1 MKKKIKKK
9 KKRLRVKNVFIFV
22 LILAVLVGAIC
33 LLSLLKVKTYYIY
46 NNKYLSD
53 KEVLDE
59 LKLNKKSSFLFT
71 NTFSE
76 KAIIRKSKL
85 IKDVKIRKT
94 ISLEIKVDITEYKI
108 LFVNDN
114 NKSVLENGN
123 EIDYVYD
130 NAPVLINKVE
140 DKEIYKKFINKM
152 NKVND
157 DVLDIISEIK
167 YVPNGIDKERFIFSM
182 NDGNYVYITIS
193 KLTKINEY
201 KSVIDSVEN
210 KRGILYLDYGNYFV
224 PKEN

>member
-22 LILAVLVGAIC
+22 LILAILVGTIC

-46 NNKYLSD
+46 NNKYLTD

-94 ISLEIKVDITEYKI
+94 ISLEIKVDINEYKI
-108 LFVNDN
+108 LFVNDKK
-114 NKSVLENGN
+114 KSVLENGN

-140 DKEIYKKFINKM
+140 DKEIYKKFIKKFNKI
-152 NKVND
+152 D
-157 DVLDIISEIK
+157 DTIIDSISEIS
-167 YVPNGIDKERFIFSM
+167 YTPNGIDKERFLLSM
-182 NDGNYVYITIS
+182 NDGNYVYVTIS

-201 KSVIDSVEN
+201 KDIIGSVEN
-210 KRGILYLDYGNYFV
+210 RKGILYLDYGNYFV
-224 PKEN
+224 PKE

>member
-22 LILAVLVGAIC
+22 LILAILVGVIC

-85 IKDVKIRKT
+85 IKDVKLKKT
-94 ISLEIKVDITEYKI
+94 ISLEIKVDVTEYKI
-108 LFVNDN
+108 LFINDK

-130 NAPVLINKVE
+130 NAPILINKVE
-140 DKEIYKKFINKM
+140 DKEIYKKFIKKFNKI
-152 NKVND
+152 D
-157 DVLDIISEIK
+157 DTIIDSISEIS
-167 YVPNGIDKERFIFSM
+167 YTPNGIDKERFLFSM
-182 NDGNYVYITIS
+182 NDGNYVYVTIS

-201 KSVIDSVEN
+201 KDIIGSVEN
-210 KRGILYLDYGNYFV
+210 RKGILYLDYGNYFV
-224 PKEN
+224 PKE